1 MLFTIIFVAIDCK
14 SLIFGWLTDQDP
26 RSLATI
32 ARHQKNSQSSTQKM
46 SAPHNGNS

>member
-14 SLIFGWLTDQDP
+14 SSIFGWLTDQDL
-26 RSLATI
+26 RSLVTI
-32 ARHQKNSQSSTQKM
+32 ALHQKNSQPNTQKM